1 MPLDIIDFEKIQA
14 VVDRA
19 VLPLTA
25 KIDTVNAGLI
35 PRQEY
40 EKRHEH
46 IVMQVEANK
55 TDIRDL
61 RQWAYTEHEKLRKDN
76 EAIRDELDKKHG
88 EMMKALGELK
98 DEISGNRL
106 ITLRSIVGYIISF
119 LIGGASLVGLLQ
131 ALHLIH

>member
-1 MPLDIIDFEKIQA
+1 MPLDIIDFEKIQS
-14 VVDRA
+14 VIDRA
-19 VLPLTA
+19 VLPLSA

-35 PRQEY
+35 PRLEY

-46 IVMQVEANK
+46 IVEQVEANK

-61 RQWAYTEHEKLRKDN
+61 RQWAYAEHEKLRKDN

-88 EMMKALGELK
+88 EMMKALNDLK